1 VTFKDLKKRVSA
13 THEVQQQTKL
23 FERMRDKSF
32 WIWDTRQHKQVDI
45 ETNGDCC
52 FNHIIGLPTK
62 DGVEKPLFD
71 YERKI
76 FDALKSQKYI
86 WIKKATGLGITEYF
100 LRYIG
105 WLCLRNDDYR
115 NSQICI
121 VTGPNIDMAIRLIKR
136 LKALFETKHNIIFSN
151 KETVLELNGCTIEAF
166 PSNHLDSYRALDNPK
181 FILLDEAD
189 FFRKGEQED
198 VRHVS
203 ERYIAKSNPY
213 IIMISTPN
221 APGGL
226 FDTMERE
233 PENTCMYKRIHLDYT
248 CGLDKIYTEKEI
260 EKAKQSPA
268 FPREY
273 QLAYGYGIGNVFL
286 PDHIDRAI
294 ELGAEQIKYFSK
306 DYNPSSSRALS
317 IDPGF
322 GSSKFAMVI
331 TELINGMIVVV
342 YAKAFEKPDYQEAI
356 DVAFNLMR
364 EYKIN
369 KVFVDGS
376 NRAVW
381 TTLKNTIGESIHDND
396 EIYESDMIVPVS
408 FGIEHKR
415 MLSDLQL
422 LFSNQMV
429 AVPPQFEDLILD
441 LRIARTSAEG
451 KVEKTASAQLDLF
464 DCMRLCTKHYRFE

>member
-1 VTFKDLKKRVSA
+1 V
-13 THEVQQQTKL
+13 
-23 FERMRDKSF
+23 
-32 WIWDTRQHKQVDI
+32 
-45 ETNGDCC
+45 
-52 FNHIIGLPTK
+52 K
-62 DGVEKPLFD
+62 DGAEKPLFN

-76 FDALKSQKYI
+76 FDALQSHKHI

-100 LRYIG
+100 LRYIA

-121 VTGPNIDMAIRLIKR
+121 VTGPNIDIAIKLIKR
-136 LKALFETKHNIIFSN
+136 LKALFETKHNIIFSD
-151 KETVLELNGCTIEAF
+151 KETILELNGYTIEAF

-198 VRHVS
+198 VRNVS

-213 IIMISTPN
+213 IVMISTPN

-233 PENTCMYKRIHLDYT
+233 PENTCIYKRIHLDYT
-248 CGLDKIYTEKEI
+248 HGLGKIYTEEEI
-260 EKAKQSPA
+260 EKAKASPS
-268 FPREY
+268 FEREY
-273 QLAYGYGIGNVFL
+273 NNKFGYGIGNVFL
-286 PDHIDRAI
+286 PEHIDRAI
-294 ELGAEQIKYFSK
+294 ELGVEQIKYFNK

-331 TELINGMIVVV
+331 TELINGIIVVV
-342 YAKAFEKPDYQEAI
+342 YAKAFERPDYQEAI

-396 EIYESDMIVPVS
+396 QIYESDMIVPAN
-408 FGIEHKR
+408 FGVEHRK

-422 LFSNQMV
+422 LFSNEMV
-429 AVPPQFEDLILD
+429 AVPPQFDDLILD
-441 LRIARTSAEG
+441 LRTARTSADG
-451 KVEKTASAQLDLF
+451 KVEKTATAQLDLF
-464 DCMRLCTKHYRFE
+464 DCLRLCSKHYRFE

>member
-23 FERMRDKSF
+23 FERIRDKSF
-32 WIWDTRQHKQVDI
+32 WIWDIMQHKKVDI
-45 ETNGDCC
+45 ESDGDCC
-52 FNHIIGLPTK
+52 FNHIIGLPMK
-62 DGVEKPLFD
+62 DGLEKPLFD
-71 YERKI
+71 YEKKI
-76 FDALKSQKYI
+76 FDALQSHKHI

-100 LRYIG
+100 LRYIA

-136 LKALFETKHNIIFSN
+136 LKALFEAKHNVIFSN
-151 KETVLELNGCTIEAF
+151 KETILELNGCTIEAF
-166 PSNHLDSYRALDNPK
+166 PSNHLDSYRALNNPK

-213 IIMISTPN
+213 IVMISTPN

-233 PENTCMYKRIHLDYT
+233 PESTCMYKRIHLDYT
-248 CGLDKIYTEKEI
+248 CGLDRIYTREEI
-260 EKAKQSPA
+260 EKAKQSPS

-286 PDHIDRAI
+286 PDHIDRSI
-294 ELGAEQIKYFSK
+294 ELGSEQIKYFNK
-306 DYNPSSSRALS
+306 DYNPASSRALS

-331 TELINGMIVVV
+331 TELINGIIIVV

-396 EIYESDMIVPVS
+396 EIYESDMIVPVN
-408 FGIEHKR
+408 FGVEHKK

-422 LFSNQMV
+422 LFSNNMV

-441 LRIARTSAEG
+441 LRTARTSAEG
-451 KVEKTASAQLDLF
+451 KVEKTAAAQLDLF
-464 DCMRLCTKHYRFE
+464 DCLRLCTKHYRFE